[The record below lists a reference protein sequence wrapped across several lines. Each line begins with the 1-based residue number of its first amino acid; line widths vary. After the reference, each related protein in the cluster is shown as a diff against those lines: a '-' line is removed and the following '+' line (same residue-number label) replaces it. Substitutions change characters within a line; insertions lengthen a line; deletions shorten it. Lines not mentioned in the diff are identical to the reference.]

1 MSKFGELIDSE
12 LPILLD
18 FYTDWN
24 EWEPANKIIGFP
36 IFSIL
41 WHSIFYALFNHYGF
55 LVSEI
60 IIYCLLIF
68 IICIVSMVIHHGYE
82 KLENI
87 PNFANAFVK
96 PLGLPF
102 PEFFSYVA
110 AYSEIVGSWL
120 LITGLF
126 TRIGALFIVGT
137 ISFAIYHAIVT
148 SGFNIYQL
156 ELLVLYFGGSFG
168 VLCTGGGEFAIDRFI
183 KFKRAHI
190 PFL

>member
-1 MSKFGELIDSE
+1 MKSFG
-12 LPILLD
+12 
-18 FYTDWN
+18 
-24 EWEPANKIIGFP
+24 
-36 IFSIL
+36 
-41 WHSIFYALFNHYGF
+41 
-55 LVSEI
+55 
-60 IIYCLLIF
+60 LLILR
-68 IICIVSMVIHHGYE
+68 ISIGAMLIHHGYE

-120 LITGLF
+120 LIIVLF

-137 ISFAIYHAIVT
+137 ITFAIYHAIMT
-148 SGFNIYQL
+148 SGFNIYLL
-156 ELLVLYFGGSFG
+156 ELLILYFGGSVC
-168 VLCTGGGEFAIDRFI
+168 VLLLGSGGFAIDRFI
-183 KFKRAHI
+183 KFKQAHV

>member
-1 MSKFGELIDSE
+1 MIWRLVNLINIHNIKYCYNMKYLKSFG
-12 LPILLD
+12 
-18 FYTDWN
+18 
-24 EWEPANKIIGFP
+24 
-36 IFSIL
+36 
-41 WHSIFYALFNHYGF
+41 
-55 LVSEI
+55 
-60 IIYCLLIF
+60 LLILR
-68 IICIVSMVIHHGYE
+68 ICIGAMLIHHGYE

-137 ISFAIYHAIVT
+137 ITFAIYHAIVT
-148 SGFNIYQL
+148 SGFNIYLL
-156 ELLVLYFGGSFG
+156 ELLILYFGGSFG

>member
-1 MSKFGELIDSE
+1 ML
-12 LPILLD
+12 
-18 FYTDWN
+18 
-24 EWEPANKIIGFP
+24 
-36 IFSIL
+36 
-41 WHSIFYALFNHYGF
+41 
-55 LVSEI
+55 
-60 IIYCLLIF
+60 
-68 IICIVSMVIHHGYE
+68 IHHGYE

-148 SGFNIYQL
+148 SGFNIYLL